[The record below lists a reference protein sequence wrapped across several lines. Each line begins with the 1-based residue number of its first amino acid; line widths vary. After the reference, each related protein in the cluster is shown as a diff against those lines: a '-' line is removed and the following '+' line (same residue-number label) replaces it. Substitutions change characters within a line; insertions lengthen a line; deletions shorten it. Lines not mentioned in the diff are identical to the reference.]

1 MVRPIGRRKESMPSE
16 KRKPQ
21 NELEQSRRGP
31 ILMSRI
37 ELLAI
42 FDANAEHAE
51 AKCQELYQKL
61 VLYFEWNRRPDPQDL
76 AQETFRRGFNRLQQ
90 GQKITSEKPD
100 SYFYGIA
107 RNLVREGWSVRVAEQ
122 LDDQEPFP
130 AMTTF
135 QNLTREE
142 QLVFLKECLRE
153 LSKKELIMMMA
164 YLEGEGE
171 AWARKAG
178 IPPATLRTRVHRIR
192 KRLERLAIS
201 RRSMKQM

>member
-1 MVRPIGRRKESMPSE
+1 MPSE

-21 NELEQSRRGP
+21 NEAGRDPSAP
-31 ILMSRI
+31 ILLSRS

-42 FDANAEHAE
+42 FDPNPAHAE
-51 AKCQELYQKL
+51 EKYQELYQKL

-76 AQETFRRGFNRLQQ
+76 AQETFRRGFTRLQQ
-90 GQKITSEKPD
+90 GQTITAEKPE

-107 RNLVREGWSVRVAEQ
+107 RNLVREGWSARFIEQ
-122 LDDQEPFP
+122 LGDLEPFP
-130 AMTTF
+130 APATF
-135 QNLTREE
+135 HNLTREE
-142 QLVFLKECLRE
+142 QLVFLKECLRDLPKNE
-153 LSKKELIMMMA
+153 LGMLVA

-178 IPPATLRTRVHRIR
+178 ILPATLRTRVHRIR

-201 RRSMKQM
+201 KRSLKQM